1 MIFWANIRFYA
12 RYTLIHTALRSSLS
26 LNWLTTINISNCVY
40 PCVFKVHRVWGV
52 SKYFISTPQLCVRLV
67 SLSLYS
73 LQFAYHVSTGVYDT
87 NIYLQTQI
95 TFTAWLRVKMEGA
108 GVDLI
113 NRPQYVPIRDC
124 VSEEVVSSMGTSQD
138 TVLLPLF
145 PLHIRPPT
153 QYCELLP
160 EEVLQRF
167 SHCRWCGLNPE
178 CWPSWHAS
186 VTAPVTPLHESV

>member
-52 SKYFISTPQLCVRLV
+52 SKYFIFSPQLCVRLV

-87 NIYLQTQI
+87 NIYLLHRSLSQHDWGWRWKEQVWTSLTDHNMFGSGTVFLKRLPAAWGPPRI
-95 TFTAWLRVKMEGA
+95 LCSFLFSLYISDLRHNTANCYLKKFSNDSAIA
-108 GVDLI
+108 GDV
-113 NRPQYVPIRDC
+113 
-124 VSEEVVSSMGTSQD
+124 G
-138 TVLLPLF
+138 
-145 PLHIRPPT
+145 
-153 QYCELLP
+153 
-160 EEVLQRF
+160 
-167 SHCRWCGLNPE
+167 
-178 CWPSWHAS
+178 
-186 VTAPVTPLHESV
+186 